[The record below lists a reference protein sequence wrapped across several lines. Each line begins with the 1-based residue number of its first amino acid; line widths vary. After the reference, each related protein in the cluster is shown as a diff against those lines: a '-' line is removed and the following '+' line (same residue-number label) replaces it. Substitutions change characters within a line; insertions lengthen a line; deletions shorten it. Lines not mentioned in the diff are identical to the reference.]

1 MLMKTIS
8 EIEEAIK
15 ELPRDEYG
23 KLRRWIEDYELEQD
37 LVASS
42 AQVAAM
48 LDEEDGGEDQLVDNE
63 AG

>member
-1 MLMKTIS
+1 MKTIL

-15 ELPRDEYG
+15 KLPRDEYG

-48 LDEEDGGEDQLVDNE
+48 LDEEDGGDEQLVENE